1 MREIVI
7 GMIWGLGLMAA
18 MLVTVRL
25 YRGDF
30 NRRHLFLFYGFTGL
44 AGIVLRLFGLVS
56 GLPVDILSVFG
67 MMGIAWVTWRITG
80 ETPGRVA
87 TVFGLLLIGA
97 AFCEILS
104 GILFFRGPA
113 LLIPEIWKSEQMTAA
128 AAFGNVIWVAY
139 LAVTAQLWLQLEKK
153 CTASNGRQVSFL
165 IIVEAVCLILLMT
178 AVYCQA
184 LDWNCAVAAG
194 IILQILGTLGFAH
207 LQLKYEEVKN
217 MEEQVKRL
225 ELQNQEEYERYVEL
239 ERKYRQL
246 HQIRHDFNNQLT
258 TAYYLMQAG
267 KEERAFQLLDE
278 MEDMLEG
285 GREGESNKGSV
296 R

>member
-44 AGIVLRLFGLVS
+44 AGIVLRLFGLAS

-153 CTASNGRQVSFL
+153 CTASNGR
-165 IIVEAVCLILLMT
+165 
-178 AVYCQA
+178 
-184 LDWNCAVAAG
+184 
-194 IILQILGTLGFAH
+194 
-207 LQLKYEEVKN
+207 
-217 MEEQVKRL
+217 
-225 ELQNQEEYERYVEL
+225 
-239 ERKYRQL
+239 
-246 HQIRHDFNNQLT
+246 
-258 TAYYLMQAG
+258 
-267 KEERAFQLLDE
+267 
-278 MEDMLEG
+278 
-285 GREGESNKGSV
+285 
-296 R
+296 